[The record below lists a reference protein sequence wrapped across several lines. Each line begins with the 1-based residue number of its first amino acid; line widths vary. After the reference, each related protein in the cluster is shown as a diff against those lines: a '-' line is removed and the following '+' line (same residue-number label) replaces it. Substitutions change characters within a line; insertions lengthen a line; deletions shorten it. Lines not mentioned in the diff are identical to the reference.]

1 MWSVLQLIE
10 QEFLITY
17 KIGKNLFLVI
27 YKKLRI
33 ILNEMSFYCTIKQ
46 WALIWNMFCWN
57 YFKVS
62 HLFDKMFPQTVIYV
76 LLLYSG
82 TKKYPSVAIDN
93 G

>member
-1 MWSVLQLIE
+1 MIN
-10 QEFLITY
+10 ITVNWTRIPNNVQNW
-17 KIGKNLFLVI
+17 KKPFSGNF
-27 YKKLRI
+27 KKLRI
-33 ILNEMSFYCTIKQ
+33 VLNEMSFYCTIKQ

-62 HLFDKMFPQTVIYV
+62 HLFDKIFPQTVIYL